1 MDTMPIN
8 VLLIEDD
15 PDDAMLIQRY
25 LSNAPKVRCEVTHVD
40 RLGKGLECLQGGG
53 FDVVLLDLGL
63 PDAST
68 GLDTFEKTHAQ
79 APQVPIIVL
88 TGHDDDE
95 FAIEAVQKGAQDYL
109 VKGQVTGVLLGR
121 SIRYAI
127 GRQKL
132 LMQLEQSAK
141 EIKTLRGFLPIC
153 ANCKK
158 IRDDKGYW
166 TRIETYISSRTEAE
180 FSHGICPECAKKLYG
195 EFFDKMGKKLP

>member
-25 LSNAPKVRCEVTHVD
+25 LSNAPKVRCEVKHVD
-40 RLGKGLECLQGGG
+40 RLGKGLECLKDGG

-63 PDAST
+63 PDVST
-68 GLDTFEKTHAQ
+68 GLDTFEKTHAL

-109 VKGQVTGVLLGR
+109 VKGQVTGGLLGR

-166 TRIETYISSRTEAE
+166 TQIETYISSRTEAE
-180 FSHGICPECAKKLYG
+180 FSHGICPECSKKLYG
-195 EFFDKMGKKLP
+195 RYFDERDKLP

>member
-25 LSNAPKVRCEVTHVD
+25 LSNAPKVRCKVTHVD
-40 RLGKGLECLQGGG
+40 RLEKGLECLQDGG
-53 FDVVLLDLGL
+53 FNVVLLDLGL

-68 GLDTFEKTHAQ
+68 GLDTFEKMHAH

-95 FAIEAVQKGAQDYL
+95 FAIGAVQKGAQDYL
-109 VKGQVTGVLLGR
+109 VKGQVTGGLLGR

-127 GRQKL
+127 ERQKL
-132 LMQLEQSAK
+132 LIQLEQSAK

-166 TRIETYISSRTEAE
+166 TQIETYISSRTEAE
-180 FSHGICPECAKKLYG
+180 FSHGICPECSKKLYG
-195 EFFDKMGKKLP
+195 RYFDERDKLP